1 MPGDKI
7 VMSDKLKSTIGR
19 LQEGPQE
26 VDLLFSTKSMIAR
39 HPDFDEEGKRVTKQT
54 EKEIKDKVT
63 KHFTN
68 ELLRKIYTD
77 LTDEQGDALRRSL
90 STKLNGFNNGP
101 AMDKYNI
108 KDWMFPLFQDL
119 KEIAESKTILFVE
132 QVGRDFNGWKIK
144 FKYAPSIGEFVEI
157 TNTEQ
162 RMCFTR
168 DHLIK
173 NSPFM
178 VYQQFKAGC
187 NV

>member
-1 MPGDKI
+1 MSGDKI
-7 VMSDKLKSTIGR
+7 VIGTSMSTVV
-19 LQEGPQE
+19 EGMRTTPEDVQI
-26 VDLLFSTKSMIAR
+26 LFSHKSLMAR
-39 HPDFDEEGKRVTKQT
+39 HPDFDEEGKRVSKQT